1 MQTFNAMTT
10 LDNIDGNWEVEQQ
23 VTQDLRFPIQVID
36 NCEIEGQQTDKSAIM
51 RGFGFEGEELEF
63 LCINSKRYGI
73 IPNKQV
79 LDTVEGVLLDYD
91 GLNSNS
97 IKVNYHLKKQGT
109 VMISEYF
116 LEDDSFKLERET
128 YQQGNHLEDWY
139 IPRIRVINSYD
150 GSNSLNLTID
160 TMRIICMNGQVSIQ
174 KPIDSIQAIHNENID
189 TVFNKEIVTDIMKRG
204 LHTIRNAR
212 TLFNEMN
219 ELDIDFTK
227 DEFLEKAQP
236 IFDKR
241 ITGQEHEF
249 QTNRTDKIWAYIQN
263 ERNGHNN
270 RMPSM
275 MDIYNGITEYIT
287 HGIKDKEGKTRKSNT
302 VFSQD
307 RRLQKARQFF
317 KQVRAFNDMESLY
330 N

>member
-1 MQTFNAMTT
+1 MREFNAMTT
-10 LDNIDGNWEVEQQ
+10 LDNIDGNREVTSEFFHLP
-23 VTQDLRFPIQVID
+23 DLRFPIQVID

-51 RGFGFEGEELEF
+51 KGFEGEEQEF

-79 LDTVEGVLLDYD
+79 LDTVEGILQKNND
-91 GLNSNS
+91 LNSNN

-116 LEDDSFKLERET
+116 LEKHSFKLQREF
-128 YQQGNHLEDWY
+128 YQNGNHKEDWY

-160 TMRIICMNGQVSIQ
+160 TMRILCMNGQVSIH
-174 KPIDSIQAIHNENID
+174 KPIDNIQAIHNENIE
-189 TVFNKEIVTDIMKRG
+189 TVFNKEIVTDIIERG
-204 LHTIRNAR
+204 LHTIINAKVI
-212 TLFNEMN
+212 FNEMN

-227 DEFLEKAQP
+227 DDFLEKAQP
-236 IFDKR
+236 IFDKK

-263 ERNGHNN
+263 ERNGHDN

-317 KQVRAFNDMESLY
+317 NRIPEFNNLEVLY